1 LFAALSQGR
10 TFFLA
15 KLFVPV
21 RIGGCDKQ
29 HEQQQISALHGGAP
43 EQVKQDFNPDSF
55 TPMSVLQAA
64 WSSQAK
70 IPPDWPDSL
79 TLPEW
84 LLR

>member
-1 LFAALSQGR
+1 M
-10 TFFLA
+10 
-15 KLFVPV
+15 
-21 RIGGCDKQ
+21 
-29 HEQQQISALHGGAP
+29 
-43 EQVKQDFNPDSF
+43 KQDFNPDSF